1 MTLGG
6 KKKESQ
12 YCGKQWGQMLTC
24 ISFGVNMCK
33 QMGWWL
39 LVRSMIPWRS
49 ILKLTSK
56 MIEFIRRDQE
66 TYGGSP
72 LSLAGQIG
80 VGLAFSLEIL
90 SLQKKRNWMGA
101 EAEELKDLPKSNPMT
116 EAQFLSWKRRK
127 VQFFS
132 RFSCRLFSQSPSK
145 SVHPLELG
153 FHLGGR
159 KVFILSR
166 VRMMW
171 TF

>member
-1 MTLGG
+1 
-6 KKKESQ
+6 
-12 YCGKQWGQMLTC
+12 MLTC

-90 SLQKKRNWMGA
+90 SLQKKRN
-101 EAEELKDLPKSNPMT
+101 
-116 EAQFLSWKRRK
+116 
-127 VQFFS
+127 
-132 RFSCRLFSQSPSK
+132 
-145 SVHPLELG
+145 
-153 FHLGGR
+153 
-159 KVFILSR
+159 
-166 VRMMW
+166 
-171 TF
+171 